1 MISINCPTHGSR
13 VMLTERHIRKM
24 TNTSRGI
31 VVDVECTCGTSVRFV
46 TGKATQP
53 KVLASV

>member
-1 MISINCPTHGSR
+1 
-13 VMLTERHIRKM
+13 MLTERHIRKM